1 MCVWR
6 DSTNTDKSQGWSE
19 VTGFIH
25 FSFIF
30 LQVYSTRKKRFKG
43 EMFPEITH
51 KVQSGYSRRLL
62 PQVLFMHVKQAHQA
76 IWHQSYE
83 LEISLFMQSNT
94 PHALYECWLSVA
106 MTKMHFTLQNQ
117 GRMLQELLRGSK
129 WLAETWSWFC
139 SLFARRAPAMREWTR
154 QIVDFWKWPSWAGF
168 TW

>member
-1 MCVWR
+1 MKHFYRVPCALFMLPGIIWEGENGYKSLMSGEPDLSSLPSHPPTTFGTLWPPAVCQDRCV
-6 DSTNTDKSQGWSE
+6 SE
-19 VTGFIH
+19 EITQILIRVRSNRLHT
-25 FSFIF
+25 
-30 LQVYSTRKKRFKG
+30 LQLHISSGLFNQKKRFKG

-106 MTKMHFTLQNQ
+106 MTKMHFTL
-117 GRMLQELLRGSK
+117 
-129 WLAETWSWFC
+129 
-139 SLFARRAPAMREWTR
+139 
-154 QIVDFWKWPSWAGF
+154 
-168 TW
+168 